1 MGRHGKKGIILE
13 ITVQTLKNRIKREGV
28 VKEILKR
35 HFNGKVYLVGGAIR
49 ELCLKKKPNDYDFV
63 LSEQKDLKIMESL
76 FGAGAFVLGKKPIQT
91 YRIVRDDIS
100 VDITLLNTTIE
111 EDLLRR
117 DFTMNSIAYDI
128 HGDSIIDS
136 LNGIDDIKAKIIR
149 YPSKNTLKDD
159 PLRMLKAIRHFS
171 VLKGFMLHDTLKD
184 AIIELGYLIN
194 EVAPER
200 IKYEMDQI
208 IISGNVLAGLNTM
221 TSTGLIFKIFPEL
234 YALKQMD
241 IEKEFTLETYGH
253 TIGGFK
259 YLKRYCRLYKLD
271 EKILSSVG
279 YALLFHDLGKA
290 YTFSF
295 DEQKGLVHFFYHE
308 RISCEIAS
316 AIMERLRFSTHEIR
330 SIESLIKNHMR
341 IFLISSN
348 ESTEKA
354 VRRLVYKMGDLT
366 PSLILLTLCDMY
378 GSSGG
383 KENPSTRHI
392 KIKCREISNEY
403 NEWQKEPLPNLVNGY
418 DLMELG
424 FIEGPEIGKTL
435 GNIREKQIS
444 GELNTKEEALDY
456 ALTLLNPQSDD
467 NALDF

>member
-1 MGRHGKKGIILE
+1 ME
-13 ITVQTLKNRIKREGV
+13 ISIQTLKNRIKKEGI
-28 VKEILKR
+28 VKEIRKR
-35 HFNGKVYLVGGAIR
+35 HFNGRVYLVGGAIR

-63 LSEQKDLKIMESL
+63 LSEQKDLKILESL
-76 FGAGAFVLGKKPIQT
+76 FGTGAFVLGKKPIQAH
-91 YRIVRDDIS
+91 RIVRGNIS
-100 VDITLLNTTIE
+100 VDITFLNAAIE
-111 EDLLRR
+111 DDLMRR

-136 LNGIDDIKAKIIR
+136 LSGIDDIKAKMIR
-149 YPSKNTLKDD
+149 CFSKNILKED

-171 VLKGFMLHDTLKD
+171 ALKGFMLHKALQD
-184 AIIELGYLIN
+184 AITELGYLIN

-208 IISGNVLAGLNTM
+208 IISGNVLAGLNIM

-241 IEKEFTLETYGH
+241 IEKGFILETYGH
-253 TIGGFK
+253 TIDGFK
-259 YLKRYCRLYKLD
+259 YLKRYNKLYSLD
-271 EKILSSVG
+271 EKILLNVG

-308 RISCEIAS
+308 GVSCEIAS
-316 AIMERLRFSTHEIR
+316 AIMERLRFSAHETKTIL
-330 SIESLIKNHMR
+330 SLIKNHMR

-354 VRRLVYKMGDLT
+354 VKRLVYKMGDLT

-383 KENPSTRHI
+383 KNNPSTRDV
-392 KIKCREISNEY
+392 KSKCREIMNEY
-403 NEWQKEPLPNLVNGY
+403 NEWLKEPLPNLVNGH

-424 FIEGPEIGKTL
+424 FRQGPEIGKAL
-435 GNIREKQIS
+435 ASIREKQIS
-444 GELNTKEEALDY
+444 GELDAKEEALHY
-456 ALTLLNPQSDD
+456 ALTLLNV
-467 NALDF
+467 

>member
-1 MGRHGKKGIILE
+1 MALE
-13 ITVQTLKNRIKREGV
+13 INIETLKNRIKKERII
-28 VKEILKR
+28 KEIHKR
-35 HFNGKVYLVGGAIR
+35 RFTGKVYLVGGAIR

-63 LSEQKDLKIMESL
+63 LSEQKDLKVMESL

-91 YRIVRDDIS
+91 YRIVRDGMS
-100 VDITLLNTTIE
+100 VDITILKTTIE
-111 EDLLRR
+111 EDLPRR

-128 HGDSIIDS
+128 HGNDIIDS
-136 LNGIDDIKAKIIR
+136 LGGIDDIKVKIIK
-149 YPSKNTLKDD
+149 YPSKDTLKDD
-159 PLRMLKAIRHFS
+159 PLRILKAIRHFS
-171 VLKGFMLHDTLKD
+171 ALKGFALHNELIDGIT
-184 AIIELGYLIN
+184 ELGYFIDQ
-194 EVAPER
+194 VAPER

-208 IISGNVLAGLNTM
+208 IVSGNVLAGLNAM

-241 IEKEFTLETYGH
+241 IEKKFTLETYGH

-259 YLKRYCRLYKLD
+259 YLKKYSRLYGLH
-271 EKILSSVG
+271 EKMLLNVG

-308 RISCEIAS
+308 RVSCEIAS

-330 SIESLIKNHMR
+330 SILGLIKNHMR
-341 IFLISSN
+341 IFLLSSN

-383 KENPSTRHI
+383 KDNTSTSLT
-392 KIKCREISNEY
+392 KIKCKEIMDEY
-403 NEWQKEPLPNLVNGY
+403 KEWLKEPLPNLVNGY
-418 DLMELG
+418 DLMKLG
-424 FIEGPEIGKTL
+424 FRQGPEIGRVL
-435 GNIREKQIS
+435 NSIREGQIS
-444 GELNTKEEALDY
+444 GEINKKEEALHY
-456 ALTLLNPQSDD
+456 AETMFNKPLEED
-467 NALDF
+467 